1 MRHRNARSIG
11 ILPRTR
17 LVHAGAAIVA
27 IGLTAAL
34 VSACGAT
41 DNSAAAGSSGAS
53 RWTQPRTAWGE
64 PDLQGV
70 WRYEGAIPFE
80 RPAEF
85 EGRELLTDE
94 EVAQRDRVEKEQ
106 AANRL
111 AGLEGSEVGRR
122 SISES
127 PIRA

>member
-1 MRHRNARSIG
+1 MRHRNARPIG
-11 ILPRTR
+11 TFPRTR
-17 LVHAGAAIVA
+17 IVHGGAAIVA
-27 IGLTAAL
+27 IVVISAL
-34 VSACGAT
+34 VSGCGAT
-41 DNSAAAGSSGAS
+41 DNSAATESSGAS

-85 EGRELLTDE
+85 EGRESLTDE
-94 EVAQRDRVEKEQ
+94 EVAERDRVEKEQ

-111 AGLEGSEVGRR
+111 AGLEGADVGRR
-122 SISES
+122 SIS
-127 PIRA
+127 